1 MSDMASASYT
11 SEHITVLEGLEPV
24 RRRPGMYIGGTD
36 TKGYH
41 HLLWEIVDNSVDE
54 VINGYGSRI
63 EVTLHKDSKSVT
75 VDDDGRGIPVDVKKD
90 HKKSALEL
98 VLTTLH
104 AGGKF
109 GASQYE
115 FSGGLHGVGSSVVN
129 ALSVELTAQ
138 VKRDSTRWEQTYERG
153 KATSKLKKVG
163 PARGTGTKIFFRPD
177 PEIFGKQQFSAET
190 IRFRLDA
197 KAFLHKGLTIVFKDE
212 AAGTEETFEHA
223 GGIADFL
230 GKVVTDRGKAPT
242 APQVFYFERAG
253 DKGFRMEAALQWTES
268 HEETIRSYVNG
279 IPTTQGGTHEQG
291 FRAAVVKAVRAFI
304 EHENLAPKGVT
315 LTAEDIREGLV
326 GILSMYMQE
335 PQFQGQTKERLGSP
349 EAQAAVDGA
358 VRPALER
365 FLLENRT
372 AGAQIVERIALA
384 AKAREASRAAAQ
396 AVSRKTAVSHRLNLP
411 GKLADCAST
420 DPGKSELFLVEG
432 DSAGGSAKQG
442 RERKTQAILPL
453 RGKVLNT
460 EQASLQKVMSNKEL
474 QDLVSALGCGVGADI
489 KIERLRYHKLILLMD
504 ADSDGHHIAT
514 LLLTFFYRH
523 LQPLIAGGYVY
534 LAQPPL
540 YRIDHGKETFWALDE
555 ADRDRIVAALPK
567 NARPDIM
574 RFKGLGEMQPEEL
587 KRTTLDPATRRLLR
601 VTIEDVAETDRVLGE
616 LMGKDVEAR
625 FKFIMERAAQADL
638 DL

>member
-1 MSDMASASYT
+1 MDMASASYT
-11 SEHITVLEGLEPV
+11 SESITVLEGLEPV

-36 TKGYH
+36 SKGYH

-63 EVTLHKDSKSVT
+63 EVTLHKDGKSVT
-75 VDDDGRGIPVDVKKD
+75 VDDDGRGIPVDIKKQ

-129 ALSVELTAQ
+129 ALSEEMIAQ
-138 VKRDSTRWEQTYERG
+138 VKRDQTRWEQTYERG

-163 PARGTGTKIFFRPD
+163 PARGTGTRIFFRPD
-177 PEIFGKQQFSAET
+177 PQIFGKQQFSADT

-197 KAFLHKGLTIVFKDE
+197 KAFLHKGLTIVFIDE
-212 AAGTEETFEHA
+212 AAKTEETFEHA

-230 GKVVTDRGKAPT
+230 GKMITERGKPPT
-242 APQVFYFERAG
+242 APQVFYFERTG
-253 DKGFRMEAALQWTES
+253 EKGFRLEATMQWTES

-291 FRAAVVKAVRAFI
+291 FRAAIVKAVRAFI
-304 EHENLAPKGVT
+304 EHENLAPKGLT
-315 LTAEDIREGLV
+315 LTAEDIREGIV
-326 GILSMYMQE
+326 GILSMYIQE

-372 AGAQIVERIALA
+372 AGTQIVERISLA

-420 DPGKSELFLVEG
+420 DPGKSELFIVEG
-432 DSAGGSAKQG
+432 QSAGGTAKQG

-460 EQASLQKVMSNKEL
+460 EQASLQKVLSNTEL
-474 QDLVSALGCGVGADI
+474 QDLVSALGCGIGADL
-489 KIERLRYHKLILLMD
+489 KIERLRYHKIILLMD
-504 ADSDGHHIAT
+504 ADSDGHHIST

-523 LQPLIAGGYVY
+523 LQPLIGGGYIY

-540 YRIDHGKETFWALDE
+540 YRIDHGKETFWALDD
-555 ADRDRIVAALPK
+555 ADRDRIVAELPK
-567 NARPDIM
+567 NARPEIM
-574 RFKGLGEMQPEEL
+574 RFKGLGEMMSDDL
-587 KRTTLDPATRRLLR
+587 KKTTLDPQTRRLLR
-601 VTIEDVAETDRVLGE
+601 VTVSDAGEADKVLTE

-625 FKFIMERAAQADL
+625 FNFIMERAAQADL

>member
-1 MSDMASASYT
+1 MDMASASYT

-63 EVTLHKDSKSVT
+63 EVTLHKDGKSMT
-75 VDDDGRGIPVDVKKD
+75 VDDDGRGIPVDIKKD

-129 ALSVELTAQ
+129 ALSVEMTAQ

-163 PARGTGTKIFFRPD
+163 PARGTGTRIFFKPD

-197 KAFLHKGLTIVFKDE
+197 KAFLHKGLTIVFADE
-212 AAGTEETFEHA
+212 AAGTTETFEHA

-230 GKVVTDRGKAPT
+230 TKVVTDRGKSPT
-242 APQVFYFERAG
+242 AAQVFYFERAG
-253 DKGFRMEAALQWTES
+253 DKGFRIEAAMQWTES

-291 FRAAVVKAVRAFI
+291 FRAAIVKAVRAFI

-315 LTAEDIREGLV
+315 VTAEDIREGVV

-349 EAQAAVDGA
+349 EAQAAVDGV

-372 AGAQIVERIALA
+372 AGAQIVERVALA

-411 GKLADCAST
+411 GKLADCSST
-420 DPGKSELFLVEG
+420 DPGKSELFIVEG
-432 DSAGGSAKQG
+432 QSAGGTAKQG

-460 EQASLQKVMSNKEL
+460 EQASLQKVLSNTEL
-474 QDLVSALGCGVGADI
+474 QDLVSALGCGIGADI
-489 KIERLRYHKLILLMD
+489 KIERLRYHKVILLMD
-504 ADSDGHHIAT
+504 ADSDGHHIST

-523 LQPLIAGGYVY
+523 LQPLIDGGYIY
-534 LAQPPL
+534 IAQPPL
-540 YRIDHGKETFWALDE
+540 YRIDHGKETFWALDD
-555 ADRDRIVAALPK
+555 ADREHIIARLPK
-567 NARPDIM
+567 NAKPEIM
-574 RFKGLGEMQPEEL
+574 RFKGLGEMMSDDL
-587 KRTTLDPATRRLLR
+587 KRTTLDPDTRRLLR
-601 VTIEDVAETDRVLGE
+601 VTAADAVETDKVLGE

-625 FKFIMERAAQADL
+625 YKFITERAAQADL